1 MMKPRIFNVRL
12 VYLYQDLSRTI
23 FRGPYFVIDDGALIF
38 RYCRRNYNYSCSR
51 KFFNK
56 KRIERLLRSWDDV
69 VPLNDWEFRDI
80 LKVFNVGYTYI
91 IRGVTLTEEDI
102 DNFKWKEKCPRV
114 FRKLKRKIGNLYL

>member
-12 VYLYQDLSRTI
+12 VYLYQDQNDRII
-23 FRGPYFVIDDGALIF
+23 FRGPYFIIDDGALIF
-38 RYCRRNYNYSCSR
+38 KYCRRNYNYSSQ

-69 VPLNDWEFRDI
+69 VPISDWEFRDI
-80 LKVFNVGYTYI
+80 LRVFNVGYTYI
-91 IRGVTLTEEDI
+91 TCGVTLTKEDI